1 MKSYWS
7 LLKQI
12 TKQSYKKDFNESNKP
27 LDWSLLNQFTLEEQ
41 KQILK
46 AAKFACMAHFEQRRK
61 SIINCFDPKVDIPE
75 FHEPYFLH
83 PLEVAHICLE
93 SKGDAT
99 EIISA
104 LLHDVVEDTNVTLD
118 EIEENFGSEV
128 RRIVDGVTK
137 IPKVYGSKTFNLEEA
152 TLRKVIIS
160 TISDIRIIRIKLA
173 DRLHNMRTLDS
184 MSPKKQKQ
192 KSEET
197 LDTFVPVAKHIGA
210 YKIARELED
219 LAFPYLYLKD
229 YREFKEKWDLM
240 KETYS
245 QNLEDLYNS
254 FTRELMAHDYVQQ
267 IRIQYSNLYS
277 FFWRLNGKK
286 DGIDELVT
294 IKVIVN
300 NIEDCYRTLGLIN
313 TKFNVNSVLKDYIGC
328 PEDNGYQSLHT
339 TLYNP
344 MQDNPHSVLV
354 KIRTQEMDDLAAYGI
369 TSAMYSKNKKY
380 ASELAKV
387 FGSIDAISGSNRDFL
402 NQLKQD
408 LTSAK
413 IHVFTPT
420 GEMYTVNDGYTIV
433 DFAYKLHT
441 DFGNHINGAYIG
453 NRFVPKE
460 QLIQKLH
467 DGDEVKIV
475 KSNDS
480 EPIPGWINRVQSS
493 NARDKIRLY
502 YNKKLKD

>member
-1 MKSYWS
+1 M
-7 LLKQI
+7 
-12 TKQSYKKDFNESNKP
+12 
-27 LDWSLLNQFTLEEQ
+27 DWSLLNQFTLEEQ

-46 AAKFACMAHFEQRRK
+46 AAKFACKAHFEQRRK
-61 SIINCFDPKVDIPE
+61 SIINCFEPKVDIPE

-93 SKGDAT
+93 SKGDVT

-104 LLHDVVEDTNVTLD
+104 LLHDVVEDTSVTLD

-128 RRIVDGVTK
+128 RKIVDGVTK
-137 IPKVYGSKTFNLEEA
+137 IPKVYGSKTFDLEEA

-184 MSPKKQKQ
+184 MRPEKQKQ

-197 LDTFVPVAKHIGA
+197 LDTFVPVAKQIGA

-219 LAFPYLYLKD
+219 LAFPYLYLED
-229 YREFKEKWDLM
+229 YRKFKEDWDLM
-240 KETYS
+240 KDTYS
-245 QNLEDLYNS
+245 QNLKDLYDAFS
-254 FTRELMAHDYVQQ
+254 SELFSRDYVQQ
-267 IRIQYSNLYS
+267 IRVQFSNLYS

-294 IKVIVN
+294 IKIIVD
-300 NIEDCYRTLGLIN
+300 NIENCYRTLGLIN

-339 TLYNP
+339 ILYNP
-344 MQDNPHSVLV
+344 KKNNPNSVLV

-369 TSAMYSKNKKY
+369 TSAMYSANKKY

-413 IHVFTPT
+413 IHIFTPK
-420 GEMYTVNDGYTIV
+420 GEMYTVKDGYTIV
-433 DFAYKLHT
+433 DMAYHIHT
-441 DFGNHINGAYIG
+441 DLGNQITGAYIG
-453 NRFVPKE
+453 NNYIPRE
-460 QLIQKLH
+460 QLLQKLK
-467 DGDEVKIV
+467 DGDEVKIIHNV
-475 KSNDS
+475 DS
-480 EPIPGWINRVQSS
+480 EPAPEWANRVYTS
-493 NARDKIRLY
+493 NARQKILSY
-502 YNKKLKD
+502 YNKRLHE